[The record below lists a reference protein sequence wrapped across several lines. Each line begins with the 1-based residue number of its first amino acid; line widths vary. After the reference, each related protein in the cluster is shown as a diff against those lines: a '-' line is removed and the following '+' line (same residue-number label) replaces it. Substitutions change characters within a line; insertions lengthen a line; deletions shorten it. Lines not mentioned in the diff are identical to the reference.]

1 MWRTTQ
7 AHVHAH
13 AHAYAYAHTHTLH
26 TPVHVLEYTYTHST
40 HTHTHRQHT
49 FGRQGKGRCLHTFHQ
64 CPRHIATLRIDDTP
78 PLAKEKHFV
87 GMSALVNDDT
97 PGGYTSAGQFVYHGR
112 HKMLRLVEKKWNLLD
127 ERFVP
132 KSVVCVGVVWGV
144 RRREQYALEEI
155 EPRP

>member
-26 TPVHVLEYTYTHST
+26 THIHVLEYTYTHST

-132 KSVVCVGVVWGV
+132 ESVCVGG
-144 RRREQYALEEI
+144 RGYDAENSMRERKSN
-155 EPRP
+155 PDRSF